1 MQLINECSEGFRFL
15 LFVIS
20 IFSRYAWAVLLKDKE
35 AIVIINAFQ
44 KFLNEIELKPNKIWI
59 DKGSEFYNR
68 LMKLFLQ
75 DNDMEMYL
83 VSNEGKPIFA
93 ERFIRTL
100 KNKVYKYMTPVS
112 KNVYIDKSAD
122 IFNEYSNKYHKP
134 IKIKFYWCK
143 VKQLYWQAVKCNVEN
158 NDKDPKF

>member
-1 MQLINECSEGFRFL
+1 M
-15 LFVIS
+15 
-20 IFSRYAWAVLLKDKE
+20 KDKE

-44 KFLNEIELKPNKIWI
+44 KFLNEIELKPNKIWV